1 MLFQCQ
7 VDGCNTYW
15 SSILLFVV
23 SDCAK
28 SCAVNG
34 SRNFANFEWSSHVQ
48 SLELPV
54 GLVLSNGAKE
64 VMSVVQVPQEV
75 LALMMLTARCAC
87 KRQHTDRSEV
97 TNGYGVLCG
106 CESGDDGDDSGDD
119 SENGSAMTTT
129 AKV

>member
-7 VDGCNTYW
+7 VGGCNTYW

-34 SRNFANFEWSSHVQ
+34 SCNFAKEDNFEWSSHVR

-64 VMSVVQVPQEV
+64 VTSVVQVPQEV
-75 LALMMLTARCAC
+75 LAFDDYIIDAC
-87 KRQHTDRSEV
+87 FKHLFSGHHSKGTIDERHDKHESCPT
-97 TNGYGVLCG
+97 LC
-106 CESGDDGDDSGDD
+106 D
-119 SENGSAMTTT
+119 
-129 AKV
+129 